1 MWEVSH
7 RGLISKRT
15 VRGMRLGKKGG
26 CSRTS
31 PPLRWG
37 MLAVR
42 LFPRLSLSVV
52 KGLGRCLEALADG
65 SEERLLG
72 KETR

>member
-1 MWEVSH
+1 MWVVSH
-7 RGLISKRT
+7 PGLISKRT

-26 CSRTS
+26 CSRT
-31 PPLRWG
+31 PPSLG
-37 MLAVR
+37 GGCL
-42 LFPRLSLSVV
+42 LSGSSLDSVS
-52 KGLGRCLEALADG
+52 LLQSGRCLEALADD